1 MKERKVKGRGVELE
15 EYNFGKRNWSEKAE
29 CEIEVRKCSE
39 FWRRFSLKKNSVKE
53 MNQLIDEKNE

>member
-1 MKERKVKGRGVELE
+1 MELE
-15 EYNFGKRNWSEKAE
+15 EYNFGKRNRSEKAE